1 MKKVLAVLL
10 MIVLLCSAVS
20 ALAEAWTCP
29 NCGRGGNDGNFCPT
43 CATAKPEPKIICPGC
58 GAEYDSGVDYIY
70 CPNCAAPLRQK
81 PQKAASVGD
90 IITFGTYPHTAE
102 GNDQTPIEWVVLD
115 YDKSNH
121 RALLLSRYGL
131 DARPYNTEYADI
143 TWETCTLRSWLNDE
157 FLNNAFSKEEQSAIL
172 LTEVDNSSGQGYS
185 KWNTSGGNNTQD
197 RVFLL
202 SYAEANKYLDVTTE
216 NENNTGS
223 RVAPTDYAMQNGAW
237 TSDSYKTAD
246 GAAAGWW
253 WLRSPGYDRDYA
265 ADVGNAGSLICDFV
279 NYDDGCVRPVF
290 WLNLE
295 SGIF

>member
-1 MKKVLAVLL
+1 MKKGLAVLL

-20 ALAEAWTCP
+20 TLAEAWTCP
-29 NCGRGGNDGNFCPT
+29 NCGREGNDGNFCPA

-81 PQKAASVGD
+81 PQKAVSVGD
-90 IITFGTYPHTAE
+90 IVTFGTYPQTAE
-102 GNDQTPIEWVVLD
+102 GNDQTPIEWIVLD
-115 YDKSNH
+115 YDETNH

-131 DARPYNTEYADI
+131 DAKPYNTEFTVI
-143 TWETCTLRSWLNDE
+143 TWETCTLRSWLNSE

-185 KWNTSGGNNTQD
+185 EWNTYGGNNTQD

-202 SYAEANKYLDVTTE
+202 SYAEANKYLGVT
-216 NENNTGS
+216 NMNNTGS
-223 RVAPTDYAMQNGAW
+223 RVAPTAYAMRNGAW

-246 GAAAGWW
+246 GAVAGWW
-253 WLRSPGYDRDYA
+253 WLRSPGNNQYCA
-265 ADVGNAGSLICDFV
+265 ASVRLDGSLSRNSRVD
-279 NYDDGCVRPVF
+279 YDKGVVRPAF